1 MPIDMWVVL
10 AFALA
15 FFAGAVPILVFLC
28 VQGETWGEDVPPLVR
43 WIHNRRIKAFAA
55 AAASSDFAQAEVLVE
70 RVMGRSPIG
79 IERSA

>member
-1 MPIDMWVVL
+1 VPIDMWVVL

-15 FFAGAVPILVFLC
+15 FFTVAVPFLVYLC
-28 VQGETWGEDVPPLVR
+28 VRGETWGDDVAPLVR

-55 AAASSDFAQAEVLVE
+55 AAAASDFGRAEFLVE

-79 IERSA
+79 IEPSA